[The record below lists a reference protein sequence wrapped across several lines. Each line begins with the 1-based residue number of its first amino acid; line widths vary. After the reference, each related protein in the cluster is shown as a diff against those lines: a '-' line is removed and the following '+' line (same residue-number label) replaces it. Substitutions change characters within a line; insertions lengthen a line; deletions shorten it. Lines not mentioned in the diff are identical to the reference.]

1 MNIELVPILN
11 CLYRICKD
19 GNFSLVEIGINND
32 YLYFCYN
39 DIKYK
44 LSVSTLLIE
53 KVVDRYFLVS
63 DDDSNCLT
71 KKIRYEI
78 W

>member
-53 KVVDRYFLVS
+53 KVIDRYFLVS
-63 DDDSNCLT
+63 DDDSNRLT
-71 KKIRYEI
+71 QKIRYEI